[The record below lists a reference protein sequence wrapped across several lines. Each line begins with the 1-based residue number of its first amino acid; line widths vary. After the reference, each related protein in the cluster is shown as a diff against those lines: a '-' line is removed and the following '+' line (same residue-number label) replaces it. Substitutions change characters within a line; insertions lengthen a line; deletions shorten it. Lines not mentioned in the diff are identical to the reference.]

1 MLKKIEKI
9 SSKLLFIERFFIVF
23 FTISM
28 IGLYGLN
35 VLVREIVPQY
45 ASLFAWID
53 EASRLL
59 MVWVVFLSIGIAF
72 DKGRHIAMTTFIN
85 ELKDVYFVS
94 FGKIID
100 LTGFIFSSYCIWI
113 AFNITI
119 FVFNSGQISP
129 TLNIPMYILYVAP
142 ILGFSLLSIRYFLSL
157 LNFNNRFD
165 RIKN

>member
-9 SSKLLFIERFFIVF
+9 SFKLLFIERFFIVF

-45 ASLFAWID
+45 ASSFAWID

-85 ELKDVYFVS
+85 ELKDFYFIS

-142 ILGFSLLSIRYFLSL
+142 TLGFYLLSIRYFLSL

>member
-9 SSKLLFIERFFIVF
+9 SFKLLFIERFFIVF

-35 VLVREIVPQY
+35 VIVREIVPQY
-45 ASLFAWID
+45 ASSFAWID

-85 ELKDVYFVS
+85 ELKDVYFIS
-94 FGKIID
+94 FGKMID
-100 LTGFIFSSYCIWI
+100 LT
-113 AFNITI
+113 
-119 FVFNSGQISP
+119 
-129 TLNIPMYILYVAP
+129 
-142 ILGFSLLSIRYFLSL
+142 
-157 LNFNNRFD
+157 
-165 RIKN
+165 